1 MLRGWNELSIGC
13 AIVLDMTFALFMRR
27 WVILVCGV
35 ALLLFGVVVLCTNLP
50 VAHGWTQ
57 YAPVSGMAFYP
68 GLSSAHGAA
77 NGINGVSLVRYASFT
92 GQIAIA
98 LGISVVTGWVGFRLG
113 KRA

>member
-1 MLRGWNELSIGC
+1 
-13 AIVLDMTFALFMRR
+13 MTFARFMRR

-35 ALLLFGVVVLCTNLP
+35 TLLLFGVIVLCTNLP

-77 NGINGVSLVRYASFT
+77 NGISGVSLVRYASFT